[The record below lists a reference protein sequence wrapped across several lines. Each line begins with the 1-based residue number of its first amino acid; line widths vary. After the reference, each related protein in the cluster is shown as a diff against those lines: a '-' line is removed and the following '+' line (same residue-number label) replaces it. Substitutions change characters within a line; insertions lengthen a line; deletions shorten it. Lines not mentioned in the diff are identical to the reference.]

1 MKRRDLL
8 KMIVAATGTAL
19 VGSNVLAYTV
29 LPMEDNQGS
38 GYSIDDVAFFNEVGE
53 SIIPRT
59 DTPGAKDANV
69 GSMIAILLTDCYSPD
84 QRKVFN
90 DGMVAIKSNAKSRY
104 SKEFVLLT
112 PEQRLALLSS
122 LDEEANR
129 HNKKMFSIKTEINAN
144 ESALPHYFSMF
155 KQLVLF
161 SFFSSEVGAT
171 KVLRYEA
178 VPGFYDGE
186 IPYKKGDKAWA
197 T

>member
-8 KMIVAATGTAL
+8 KMLVAATGTAL
-19 VGSNVLAYTV
+19 VGSNVLAYTI
-29 LPMEDNQGS
+29 LPMKDNQGN
-38 GYSIDDVAFFNEVGE
+38 GYSKDDMAFFNEVGE

-59 DTPGAKDANV
+59 DTPRAKDANV
-69 GSMIAILLTDCYSPD
+69 GSMIAILLTDCYLPD

-90 DGMVAIKSNAKSRY
+90 NGMVALKSNGKSRY

-112 PEQRLALLSS
+112 LEQRLALLSS
-122 LDEEANR
+122 LYEEANR
-129 HNKKMFSIKTEINAN
+129 HNKKMFLIKTEINAD

-161 SFFSSEVGAT
+161 SFFSSEVDAT
-171 KVLRYEA
+171 KVVRYEA

-186 IPYKKGDKAWA
+186 IPYRKGDKAWA

>member
-69 GSMIAILLTDCYSPD
+69 GSMIAILLADCYSPD
-84 QRKVFN
+84 QRKFFN
-90 DGMVAIKSNAKSRY
+90 EGMLAIKSNAKSRY

-112 PEQRLALLSS
+112 PEQRLAIIHIG
-122 LDEEANR
+122 R
-129 HNKKMFSIKTEINAN
+129 CRRI
-144 ESALPHYFSMF
+144 
-155 KQLVLF
+155 
-161 SFFSSEVGAT
+161 
-171 KVLRYEA
+171 
-178 VPGFYDGE
+178 
-186 IPYKKGDKAWA
+186 
-197 T
+197 